1 MTMSANKTKKTVGKT
16 IRKTITDNTVDQ
28 DVLAYTVGD
37 DPVLDLQLAVW
48 DCMGTAAHV
57 TMLSEMKLK
66 RPVVTREEAAVARR
80 ELGKIAALAEKGEFE
95 IRVED
100 QDVHM
105 AVERVLTEKLGDLGK
120 KIHTGRSRN
129 DQVAVDVRLHM
140 KDGILR
146 AESELVALAS
156 TLREFG
162 LKAGAVPLVG
172 RTHLQPAM
180 PSTVEMW
187 ATGHAEM
194 ILDQLENLEAAYRL
208 ADANPLGSAAGYG
221 VPLPLDRKRTTELL
235 AFRRSIH
242 NCFGASMA
250 RGECEAALLSA
261 LAQLMAVLSRLA
273 EDAILFSMP
282 EFAYFKLPRAYCTGS
297 SIMPQKFNPD
307 VLELVRSKAAQ
318 VLGLQTASLSLLHA
332 MPGGYNRDL
341 QDCKWLYMKGL
352 DIARTTLRILAKVVA
367 GMTVDEAKCR
377 AAFTPGVFATD
388 VALRKVAGGTPWR
401 DAYHEVRDQFAALYD
416 GRPAEVASIDP
427 DEAVA
432 AKRHEGTTGGI
443 NHKVYRRREE
453 AALKSIRTRLDALQS
468 AKKALF
474 V

>member
-1 MTMSANKTKKTVGKT
+1 MKT
-16 IRKTITDNTVDQ
+16 RKTITDATVDP
-28 DVLAYTVGD
+28 DILAYTVGD
-37 DPVLDLQLAVW
+37 DPVLDLRLAVW
-48 DCMGTAAHV
+48 DCLGTAAHV

-66 RPVVTREEAAVARR
+66 KPVVTKREAATVRR
-80 ELGKIAALAEKGEFE
+80 ELGRIAKLAEAGRFA
-95 IRVED
+95 IRVDD

-105 AVERVLTEKLGDLGK
+105 AVERLLTERLGDLGK

-140 KDGILR
+140 KDEILR
-146 AESELVALAS
+146 AEAETADLASALVAFAA
-156 TLREFG
+156 
-162 LKAGAVPLVG
+162 KAGPVPLVG

-180 PSTVEMW
+180 PSSVEMW

-208 ADANPLGSAAGYG
+208 ADLNPLGSAAGYG
-221 VPLPLDRKRTTELL
+221 VPLPLDRRRTSELL
-235 AFRRSIH
+235 AFSRPIH

-273 EDAILFSMP
+273 EDLILFSMP
-282 EFAYFKLPRAYCTGS
+282 EFAYFRLPRAYCTGS

-341 QDCKWLYMKGL
+341 QDCKGLYMKGL
-352 DIARTTLRILAKVVA
+352 DITRTTLRILAKVVA
-367 GMTVDEAKCR
+367 GVTVNAGNCR
-377 AAFTPGVFATD
+377 RAFTPGVYATD
-388 VALRKVAGGTPWR
+388 VALQMVAAGTPWR
-401 DAYHEVRDQFAALYD
+401 DAYHAVRDQFAALYD
-416 GRPAEVASIDP
+416 GRPNHVASLDP
-427 DEAVA
+427 DAVVR
-432 AKRHEGTTGGI
+432 AKTHEGATGGI
-443 NHKVYRRREE
+443 DRALYAARCRAARDAVARRRKAME
-453 AALKSIRTRLDALQS
+453 R
-468 AKKALF
+468 AKKKLLA
-474 V
+474 

>member
-1 MTMSANKTKKTVGKT
+1 MKTK
-16 IRKTITDNTVDQ
+16 KTITDNKIDP
-28 DVLAYTVGD
+28 DVLKYTVGD
-37 DPVLDLQLAVW
+37 DPVLDRELAVW

-66 RPVVTREEAAVARR
+66 RPVVTKKEAAAVRK
-80 ELGKIAALAEKGEFE
+80 ELGRIAALAEKGRFE

-105 AVERVLTEKLGDLGK
+105 AVERMLTEKLGDLGK

-140 KDGILR
+140 KDSILR
-146 AESELVALAS
+146 TEAELVELAS
-156 TLREFG
+156 QLGIFG
-162 LKAGAVPLVG
+162 TEAGMIPLVG

-180 PSTVEMW
+180 PSSVEMW

-208 ADANPLGSAAGYG
+208 ADLNPLGSAAGYG
-221 VPLPLDRKRTTELL
+221 VPLPLDRQRTTKLL
-235 AFRRSIH
+235 GFSRTIH

-273 EDAILFSMP
+273 EDMILYSMP
-282 EFAYFKLPRAYCTGS
+282 EIGYFKLPREYCTGS

-318 VLGLQTASLSLLHA
+318 SAGLATAALSMMHA

-341 QDCKWLYMKGL
+341 QDCKLLYIEAM

-367 GMTVDEAKCR
+367 GMTCDADACR
-377 AAFTPGVFATD
+377 RAFSPGVFATD
-388 VALRKVAGGTPWR
+388 VALRMVAQGTPWR
-401 DAYHEVRDQFAALYD
+401 DAYHEVRDHLERLVD
-416 GRPAEVASIDP
+416 EDP
-427 DEAVA
+427 DRAVA
-432 AKRHEGTTGGI
+432 AKSHEGTTMGI
-443 NHKVYRRREE
+443 DHEVYRKREE
-453 AALKSIRTRLDALQS
+453 AALESIAKRMNALAA
-468 AKKALF
+468 AKKALLK
-474 V
+474 

>member
-1 MTMSANKTKKTVGKT
+1 MKTK
-16 IRKTITDNTVDQ
+16 KTITDNKIDP
-28 DVLAYTVGD
+28 DVLKYTVGD
-37 DPVLDLQLAVW
+37 DPVLDRELAVW

-66 RPVVTREEAAVARR
+66 RPVVTKKEAAAVRK
-80 ELGKIAALAEKGEFE
+80 ELGRIAALAEKGRFE

-105 AVERVLTEKLGDLGK
+105 AVERMLTDKLGDLGK

-140 KDGILR
+140 KDSILR
-146 AESELVALAS
+146 TEAELVELAS
-156 TLREFG
+156 QLGIFG
-162 LKAGAVPLVG
+162 TEAGMIPLVG

-180 PSTVEMW
+180 PSSVEMW

-208 ADANPLGSAAGYG
+208 ADLNPLGSAAGYG
-221 VPLPLDRKRTTELL
+221 VPLPLDRQRTTKLL
-235 AFRRSIH
+235 GFSRTIH

-273 EDAILFSMP
+273 EDMILYSMP
-282 EFAYFKLPRAYCTGS
+282 EIGYFKLPREYCTGS

-318 VLGLQTASLSLLHA
+318 VLGLQTAALSLLHA

-352 DIARTTLRILAKVVA
+352 DITRTTLRILAKVVA
-367 GMTVDEAKCR
+367 GMSVDEARCR

-388 VALRKVAGGTPWR
+388 VALRKVAEGTPWR
-401 DAYHEVRDQFAALYD
+401 DAYHDVRDHLERLS
-416 GRPAEVASIDP
+416 GEDP
-427 DEAVA
+427 DRAVA
-432 AKRHEGTTGGI
+432 AKTHEGATGGLDTRI
-443 NHKVYRRREE
+443 YLRRARESLKGVGE
-453 AALKSIRTRLDALQS
+453 RLAALNKAKAALL
-468 AKKALF
+468 K
-474 V
+474 

>member
-1 MTMSANKTKKTVGKT
+1 MKT
-16 IRKTITDNTVDQ
+16 RNTITDRAVDQ
-28 DVLAYTVGD
+28 DVLRYTVGD
-37 DPVLDLQLAVW
+37 DPVLDLALAVW

-57 TMLSEMKLK
+57 TMLSEMKGLK
-66 RPVVTREEAAVARR
+66 KPVVTKAEAAKVRK
-80 ELGKIAALAEKGEFE
+80 ELGRIAALAEKGEFK
-95 IRVED
+95 IMVED

-105 AVERVLTEKLGDLGK
+105 AVERMLTEALGDLGK

-140 KDGILR
+140 KDEILR
-146 AESELVALAS
+146 AEAEAVALAAG
-156 TLREFG
+156 LRAFG
-162 LKAGAVPLVG
+162 IKSGNVPLVG

-180 PSTVEMW
+180 PSSVEMW

-194 ILDQLENLEAAYRL
+194 VLDQLENLEAAYRL

-221 VPLPLDRKRTTELL
+221 VPLPLDRRRTTELL
-235 AFRRSIH
+235 GFSRTVH

-273 EDAILFSMP
+273 EDMILFSMP

-318 VLGLQTASLSLLHA
+318 VLGLQTAALSLLHA

-341 QDCKWLYMKGL
+341 QDCKGLYMKGL
-352 DIARTTLRILAKVVA
+352 SITRTTLRILAKFVA
-367 GMTVDEAKCR
+367 GMGVDEARLR
-377 AAFTPGVFATD
+377 AGFIPGVFATD
-388 VALRKVAGGTPWR
+388 VALRKVAAGTPWR
-401 DAYHEVRDQFAALYD
+401 EAYHQVRDNLEALSS
-416 GRPAEVASIDP
+416 EDP
-427 DEAVA
+427 DAAVA
-432 AKRHEGTTGGI
+432 AKTHAGATAGLDWNLYETRISDLEQT
-443 NHKVYRRREE
+443 VARRSQAFEMKRKE
-453 AALKSIRTRLDALQS
+453 LLQS
-468 AKKALF
+468 
-474 V
+474 

>member
-1 MTMSANKTKKTVGKT
+1 MKTK
-16 IRKTITDNTVDQ
+16 KTITDNKIDP
-28 DVLAYTVGD
+28 DVLKYTVGD
-37 DPVLDLQLAVW
+37 DPVLDRELAVW

-57 TMLSEMKLK
+57 TMLSEMKLN
-66 RPVVTREEAAVARR
+66 RPVVTKKEAAAVRK
-80 ELGKIAALAEKGEFE
+80 ELGRIAALAEKGRFE

-105 AVERVLTEKLGDLGK
+105 AVERMLTEKLGDLGK

-140 KDGILR
+140 KDSILR
-146 AESELVALAS
+146 TEAELVELAS
-156 TLREFG
+156 QLGIFG
-162 LKAGAVPLVG
+162 TEAGMSPLVG

-180 PSTVEMW
+180 PSSVEMW

-208 ADANPLGSAAGYG
+208 ADLNPLGSAAGYG
-221 VPLPLDRKRTTELL
+221 VPLPLDRQRTTKLL
-235 AFRRSIH
+235 GFSRTIH

-273 EDAILFSMP
+273 EDMILYSMP
-282 EFAYFKLPRAYCTGS
+282 EIGYFKLPREYCTGS

-318 VLGLQTASLSLLHA
+318 VLGLQTAALSLLHA

-352 DIARTTLRILAKVVA
+352 DITRTTLRILAKVVA
-367 GMTVDEAKCR
+367 GMSVDEARCR

-388 VALRKVAGGTPWR
+388 VALRKVAEGTPWR
-401 DAYHEVRDQFAALYD
+401 DAYHDVRDHLERLS
-416 GRPAEVASIDP
+416 GEDP
-427 DEAVA
+427 DRAVA
-432 AKRHEGTTGGI
+432 AKTHEGATGGLDTRI
-443 NHKVYRRREE
+443 YLRRARESLKGVGE
-453 AALKSIRTRLDALQS
+453 RLAALNKAKAALL
-468 AKKALF
+468 K
-474 V
+474 

>member
-1 MTMSANKTKKTVGKT
+1 MKTK
-16 IRKTITDNTVDQ
+16 KTITDNTVDP
-28 DVLAYTVGD
+28 DILAYTVGD
-37 DPVLDLQLAVW
+37 DPVLDLELAVW

-57 TMLSEMKLK
+57 TMLSEMKLR
-66 RPVVTREEAAVARR
+66 RPVVTKKEAATVRR
-80 ELGKIAALAEKGEFE
+80 ELGAIAALAEKGKFE
-95 IRVED
+95 IRVDD

-105 AVERVLTEKLGDLGK
+105 AVERMLTEKLGDLGK

-140 KDGILR
+140 KSEILS
-146 AESELVALAS
+146 SEIEAASLAS
-156 TLREFG
+156 ALQG
-162 LKAGAVPLVG
+162 LAVKGGRTPLVG

-180 PSTVEMW
+180 PSSVEMW

-208 ADANPLGSAAGYG
+208 ADLNPLGSAAGYG
-221 VPLPLDRKRTTELL
+221 VPLPLDRQRTTTLL
-235 AFRRSIH
+235 GFSRAIH

-273 EDAILFSMP
+273 EDMILFSMP
-282 EFAYFKLPRAYCTGS
+282 EFAYFRLPREYCTGS

-307 VLELVRSKAAQ
+307 VLELMRSKAAQ
-318 VLGLQTASLSLLHA
+318 VLGLQTAALSLLHA

-352 DIARTTLRILAKVVA
+352 SITRQTLRILAKVVA
-367 GMTVDEAKCR
+367 GTNVDADRCR

-388 VALRKVAGGTPWR
+388 VALRMVAGGTPWR
-401 DAYHEVRDQFAALYD
+401 DAYHDVRDHLERLSD
-416 GRPAEVASIDP
+416 EDP
-427 DEAVA
+427 DAAVA
-432 AKRHEGTTGGI
+432 AKTHEGTTGGI
-443 NHKVYRRREE
+443 DQGLYTKRI
-453 AALKSIRTRLDALQS
+453 AAVMSSAKKRFDALS
-468 AKKALF
+468 GAKKALLR
-474 V
+474 

>member
-1 MTMSANKTKKTVGKT
+1 MIKKAKT
-16 IRKTITDNTVDQ
+16 RKTITDNTVDP

-37 DPVLDLQLAVW
+37 DPVLDLRLATW
-48 DCMGTAAHV
+48 DCLGTAAHV
-57 TMLSEMKLK
+57 TMLSEMKLR
-66 RPVVTREEAAVARR
+66 RPVVTKAEASAVRK
-80 ELGKIAALAEKGEFE
+80 ELGKIAALAEKGEFK
-95 IRVED
+95 ILVED

-105 AVERVLTEKLGDLGK
+105 AVERMLTEKLGDLGK

-140 KDGILR
+140 KDEILR
-146 AESELVALAS
+146 AEAEAVALAAQ
-156 TLREFG
+156 LRALG
-162 LKAGAVPLVG
+162 IKAGAIPLVG

-180 PSTVEMW
+180 PSSVEMW

-221 VPLPLDRKRTTELL
+221 VPLPLDRQRTTKLL
-235 AFRRSIH
+235 AFARTIH

-273 EDAILFSMP
+273 EDMILFSMP
-282 EFAYFKLPRAYCTGS
+282 EFAYFRLPREYCTGS

-307 VLELVRSKAAQ
+307 VLELMRSKAAQ
-318 VLGLQTASLSLLHA
+318 VLGLQTAAISLLHA

-352 DIARTTLRILAKVVA
+352 DITRTTLRILAKVVE
-367 GMTVDEAKCR
+367 GVEVDAARCR

-388 VALRKVAGGTPWR
+388 AALRMVAAGTPWR
-401 DAYHEVRDQFAALYD
+401 DAYHDVRDHLERLSD
-416 GRPAEVASIDP
+416 EDP
-427 DEAVA
+427 DAAVA
-432 AKRHEGTTGGI
+432 AKTHEGATGGI
-443 NHKVYRRREE
+443 DHDVYCRREA
-453 AALKSIRTRLDALQS
+453 AALKSIGERLAAMQS
-468 AKKALF
+468 ARKALF
-474 V
+474 K

>member
-1 MTMSANKTKKTVGKT
+1 MKTK
-16 IRKTITDNTVDQ
+16 KTITDNRIDP
-28 DVLAYTVGD
+28 DVLSYTVGD
-37 DPVLDLQLAVW
+37 DPVLDLELAVW

-57 TMLSEMKLK
+57 TMLSEMKVK
-66 RPVVTREEAAVARR
+66 SPIVTRQEAATVRK
-80 ELGKIAALAEKGEFE
+80 ELGKIAALSEKGEFE
-95 IRVED
+95 IRVDD

-105 AVERVLTEKLGDLGK
+105 AVERMLTEKLGDLGK

-140 KDGILR
+140 KDQLLR
-146 AESELVALAS
+146 TEAETVALA
-156 TLREFG
+156 TQLRAFAALG
-162 LKAGAVPLVG
+162 GRTPLVG

-180 PSTVEMW
+180 PSSVEMW

-194 ILDQLENLEAAYRL
+194 ILDQIENLEAAYRL
-208 ADANPLGSAAGYG
+208 ADLNPLGSAAGYG
-221 VPLPLDRKRTTELL
+221 VPLPLDRQRTTKLL
-235 AFRRSIH
+235 GFSRTIH

-273 EDAILFSMP
+273 EDMILFSMP
-282 EFAYFKLPRAYCTGS
+282 EFGYFRLPREYCTGS

-352 DIARTTLRILAKVVA
+352 SIARQTLRILTKVVA
-367 GMTVDEAKCR
+367 GTTVDVDRCREA
-377 AAFTPGVFATD
+377 FSPGVFATD
-388 VALRKVAGGTPWR
+388 VALKMVAGGMPWR
-401 DAYHEVRDQFAALYD
+401 DAYHEVRDHLERLE
-416 GRPAEVASIDP
+416 GEDP
-427 DEAVA
+427 DGAVA
-432 AKRHEGTTGGI
+432 AKVHEGATGGI
-443 NHKVYRRREE
+443 DHGLYAKREE
-453 AALKSIRTRLDALQS
+453 KALKSVSERLGVLLA
-468 AKKALF
+468 ARKALLK
-474 V
+474 

>member
-1 MTMSANKTKKTVGKT
+1 MKQKTKKT
-16 IRKTITDNTVDQ
+16 ITDATVDP
-28 DVLAYTVGD
+28 DVLKYTVGD
-37 DPVLDLQLAVW
+37 DPVLDLALAVW

-57 TMLSEMKLK
+57 TMLSEMKGLK
-66 RPVVTREEAAVARR
+66 RPIVTKAESAKVRK
-80 ELGKIAALAEKGEFE
+80 ELGRIAALAENGKFE

-105 AVERVLTEKLGDLGK
+105 AVERMLTEKLGELGK

-140 KDGILR
+140 KDEILH
-146 AESELVALAS
+146 AEAEMVALAV
-156 TLREFG
+156 TLRSF
-162 LKAGAVPLVG
+162 AARTGAVPLVG

-187 ATGHAEM
+187 ATGHSEM
-194 ILDQLENLEAAYRL
+194 VLDQLENLEAAYRL

-221 VPLPLDRKRTTELL
+221 VPLPLDRSRTTKLL
-235 AFRRSIH
+235 GFSRTIH

-273 EDAILFSMP
+273 EDMILFSMP

-318 VLGLQTASLSLLHA
+318 VLGLQTAALSLLHA

-352 DIARTTLRILAKVVA
+352 DITRTTLRILAKVVE
-367 GMTVDEAKCR
+367 GLKVDAEKCR

-388 VALRKVAGGTPWR
+388 VALMKVAAGTPWR
-401 DAYHEVRDQFAALYD
+401 DAYHEVRDQFAALYE
-416 GRPAEVASIDP
+416 GKSAEVATMDP

-432 AKRHEGTTGGI
+432 AKTHEGTTGCIDHGL
-443 NHKVYRRREE
+443 YASREAE
-453 AALKSIRTRLDALQS
+453 ALKSVSRRLGVLLA

-474 V
+474 K